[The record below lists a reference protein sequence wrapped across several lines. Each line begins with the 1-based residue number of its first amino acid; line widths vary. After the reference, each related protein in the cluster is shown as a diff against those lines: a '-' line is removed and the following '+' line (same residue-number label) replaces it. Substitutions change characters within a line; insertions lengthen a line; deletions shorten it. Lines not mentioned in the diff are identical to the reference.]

1 MRSSKWIGAAVA
13 AVAIIVLVV
22 VLVTR
27 GGDGEKITA
36 GTETTGVPETTA
48 APETTATTV
57 APETTMTTSTPAPST
72 SGGPAEA
79 WSASADAEWAI
90 TKAAFTSAGGV
101 QDVFSRQFGVP
112 VALPLPDDALLSY
125 ARFSAVKGFDGG
137 YEQSWSAWSTTAGSP
152 ADVEKA
158 FAEAFS
164 SDLFA
169 PGTRVENEFG
179 DFKMV
184 SLNYQ
189 PTDAGTA
196 DGWTSMSVTIGPEND
211 GFTATGRTDLKVEIS
226 RMVGEWPA
234 LTPFVGGWLDEVPVA
249 DGIEPAELSVEA
261 STQPFE
267 RVWMN
272 MRYEAPQDAFPGII
286 SFYGEEHST
295 GGLVWEASAMP
306 EGINDVEYFETTGPN
321 SLGGRP
327 LTLSVDRYT
336 EDTSYPANVNLGLKL
351 QDA

>member
-1 MRSSKWIGAAVA
+1 MRSSKWIAAAIAAVA
-13 AVAIIVLVV
+13 VAVLVV

-27 GGDGEKITA
+27 GGDDEKITA
-36 GTETTGVPETTA
+36 GTDTTAVDTTLVDTTAVPDTTPPETTVPVTA
-48 APETTATTV
+48 APTTT
-57 APETTMTTSTPAPST
+57 
-72 SGGPAEA
+72 GGPTEA
-79 WSASADAEWAI
+79 WSATVDAEWDI
-90 TKAAFTSAGGV
+90 TKSAFTTAGGV
-101 QDVFSRQFGVP
+101 NDVFSRQFAVP

-137 YEQSWSAWSTTAGSP
+137 YEESWSAWSTTAAAP
-152 ADVEKA
+152 ADAEKA

-164 SDLFA
+164 SDLFT
-169 PGTRVENEFG
+169 PGTRVESEFG

-184 SLNYQ
+184 TLNYQ

-196 DGWTSMSVTIGPEND
+196 DGWSSMSVTVGPEND
-211 GFTATGRTDLKVEIS
+211 GFNATGRTDLKVELS
-226 RMVGEWPA
+226 RVVNEWPA
-234 LTPFVGGWLDEVPVA
+234 LSPFVGGWLEEVPVA
-249 DGIEPAELSVEA
+249 EGIEPAELSVEA

-267 RVWMN
+267 RVWMS
-272 MRYEAPQDAFPGII
+272 MRYEAPQDAFPSII
-286 SFYGEEHST
+286 SFYGEEHSA
-295 GGLVWEASAMP
+295 GALVWEASTMP
-306 EGINDVEYFETTGPN
+306 EGIDDLEYFETTGQN